1 MGSSTRTIKGD
12 TKVLSLLEC
21 KMRSK
26 HGFSIPK
33 HFFCR
38 HILFGFV
45 DQWVFRMFLMFSFDS
60 LVNGIVDC
68 YFAVAMVVDYK
79 IANDIKITC
88 KSKNEKFEK
97 KIGL

>member
-1 MGSSTRTIKGD
+1 
-12 TKVLSLLEC
+12 
-21 KMRSK
+21 
-26 HGFSIPK
+26 
-33 HFFCR
+33 
-38 HILFGFV
+38 
-45 DQWVFRMFLMFSFDS
+45 MFLMFSFDS

-97 KIGL
+97 KKLDCEILFAMSRYAASTAAPYPLGFIHLELDG